1 MVSPTRHMS
10 RWPKWVVLA
19 GFLLTVPV
27 PFFLVVA
34 IGLVPLSYILFL
46 AVQGLVVDLQ
56 KFTADG
62 FWMLGILWAQVLILG
77 GLLYAIASG
86 ITGLLFRFL
95 PHRVALSVVF
105 VLIAALFVASAF
117 EIYRLPH
124 HNYQKPAN
132 IFRVIKDVSP

>member
-1 MVSPTRHMS
+1 MVSATRDMS
-10 RWPKWVVLA
+10 RWPKWIVWA

-46 AVQGLVVDLQ
+46 AVQGLIVDLQ

-62 FWMLGILWAQVLILG
+62 FW
-77 GLLYAIASG
+77 
-86 ITGLLFRFL
+86 ITRLLFRFL
-95 PHRVALSVVF
+95 SHRVAFSVVF